1 MDRTE
6 HIHALRQVLT
16 RLDPTG
22 QAGGMNRFA
31 FGEAALDAQL
41 GGGLARGAV
50 HEVFAPIT
58 PAAPAAAGFVTG
70 LVLRAA
76 GAKGH
81 VVWIRQRHAQEET
94 GKLYPQGLAEMG
106 LMPEN
111 LTLVLVKDITDVLRA
126 GLEAARCP
134 ALGAV
139 VIEPWGHSKHLD
151 MTATRRLS
159 LAGGETGVTSFLF
172 RVAAEPEPSAAAT
185 RWQVR
190 GHPSRPLAAGAPGFP
205 AFEAA
210 LLRHREGLA
219 QTLWYLEWDRDTLR
233 FRARPEKVDAG
244 FAANPALSGA
254 VAPLLLDGPA
264 ASQFGHTG

>member
-16 RLDPTG
+16 RLDPG
-22 QAGGMNRFA
+22 QAGTTNRFA

-41 GGGLARGAV
+41 GGGLARGAI
-50 HEVFAPIT
+50 HEVFAPAT

-81 VVWIRQRHAQEET
+81 VVWIRQRHAQDET

-106 LMPEN
+106 LAPEN

-126 GLEAARCP
+126 ALEAARCK

-139 VIEPWGHSKHLD
+139 VIEPWGRSKHLD

-159 LAGGETGVTSFLF
+159 LAAGETGVTGFLF
-172 RVAAEPEPSAAAT
+172 RVAAGPEPSAAAT

-190 GHPSRPLAAGAPGFP
+190 GYPTRPLAAGAPGFP
-205 AFEAA
+205 AFEAT

-219 QTLWYLEWDRDTLR
+219 QTLWHLEWNRDALR
-233 FRARPEKVDAG
+233 FSARPETVETG
-244 FAANPALSGA
+244 FAPVPALSGA

-264 ASQFGHTG
+264 ASHLGRAG